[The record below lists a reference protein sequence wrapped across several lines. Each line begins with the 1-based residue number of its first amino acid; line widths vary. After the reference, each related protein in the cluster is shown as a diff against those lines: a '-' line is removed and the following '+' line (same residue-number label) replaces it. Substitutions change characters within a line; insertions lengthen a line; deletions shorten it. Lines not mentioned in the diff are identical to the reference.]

1 MNNKQ
6 PSDGSISI
14 KIQIPNP
21 KPNAPVHEL
30 KTIQDIFKVVNKK
43 NLNKFIRE
51 FKQGLQIGIFL
62 RDITQDVADEN
73 GSEFGGHVFDMPFF
87 VWIED

>member
-1 MNNKQ
+1 MNNQQ

-21 KPNAPVHEL
+21 KPNAPEHKL
-30 KTIQDIFKVVNKK
+30 ITIQDIFKVVNKK
-43 NLNKFIRE
+43 NVNKFIRE
-51 FKQGLQIGIFL
+51 FKQGLQVGIAL
-62 RDITQDVADEN
+62 RDVTQAIAKEN
-73 GSEFGGHVFDMPFF
+73 GSEVGSNVLDMPFF

>member
-1 MNNKQ
+1 MNDQQ
-6 PSDGSISI
+6 PSDRSISI

-21 KPNAPVHEL
+21 KPNAPEHKLITV
-30 KTIQDIFKVVNKK
+30 QDIFRVVNKK

-51 FKQGLQIGIFL
+51 FKQGLQVGIAL
-62 RDITQDVADEN
+62 RDITQSIAEEN
-73 GSEFGGHVFDMPFF
+73 GSEFDGHVFDMPFF